1 MGTPPNFVDKPLDI
15 LDTATRQPH
24 AMLPLS
30 LNAQLSKLDVEFD
43 DDFFDEIDSGLAMAS
58 QMSKPIAPPT
68 RADTRSI
75 PTAKRDVRKDSAR
88 TDASETRIQADITM
102 MAPDLNPKD
111 AEIMYKQLDIENK
124 ELKRE
129 QTKQQDLMRL
139 AENKLATATARHN
152 HELAMAKKQHISVT
166 AELEEKVKALQLE
179 VERQNSNFA
188 FLQQELEIT
197 NKESRSSVHKP
208 GTQRSRSSRDHSV
221 TNVTRESDNPRKRKI
236 SGADEWGAML
246 PKRAA
251 KVATIDLNEE
261 EEADFPD
268 LDGPRFSKSARPTM
282 ADKRNTHRQGNGN
295 GHKRA
300 PSNMENETIDLIDDI
315 DTDFN
320 DIDVVLTTEARPKMT
335 SKAVVFKGT
344 NEASWKHVQ
353 STRYADIVAEYF
365 YTKQK
370 IPQGE
375 IVAETPALPF
385 YLQDDKALDG
395 VIKTMK
401 DALLDNINNLNH
413 FDMAQPFHYLRE
425 ANLNVEVLNNIYTS
439 IVAPGTHLI
448 PAADITVLC
457 EWVIKCRLLEDTRPL
472 WQVDQN
478 ITPEVSEEK
487 GRKKSSRARRA
498 AARRRGIKP
507 DWMNF
512 DSTLAEQSFRT
523 SSNFQADICYNMY
536 ATACHVVR
544 FLRNYVELQYN
555 QWTRGSPREKD
566 VTSLIK
572 MCVFLNNLSIATLR
586 CDSMDILC
594 TIVAEFNPDPE
605 VTESLET
612 KQKITPF
619 SAKLTAPKDRFYCV
633 GFDLNVKGY
642 SDGMRSPSEPLIPW
656 SKILNDLDGELVAP
670 LRKFQILACRKVM
683 RLFYLLWKTDFAL
696 SHISDPAYAEMWM
709 FSEVV
714 ETLTRSLD
722 NYSDPQLSKDC
733 IRVLSL
739 LKDDGIPKLTRRLFL
754 SCLSRLQD
762 IGIPELHTV
771 AAMA

>member
-1 MGTPPNFVDKPLDI
+1 
-15 LDTATRQPH
+15 
-24 AMLPLS
+24 MLPLS
-30 LNAQLSKLDVEFD
+30 LNAQLSKLDDEFD
-43 DDFFDEIDSGLAMAS
+43 DDFLDEIDSGLAMAS
-58 QMSKPIAPPT
+58 QISKPISPPR
-68 RADTRSI
+68 RADSRGLV
-75 PTAKRDVRKDSAR
+75 TAKGLVHTDSMM
-88 TDASETRIQADITM
+88 TDASDSVSQPDGTFT
-102 MAPDLNPKD
+102 APESRSGD
-111 AEIMYKQLDIENK
+111 AGIMYKQLDSENK

-129 QTKQQDLMRL
+129 QTKQQDRMRL

-152 HELAMAKKQHISVT
+152 HEMAMAKKQHVT
-166 AELEEKVKALQLE
+166 VTTDLEEKVRALQLE

-197 NKESRSSVHKP
+197 NKEAKSHVNKP
-208 GTQRSRSSRDHSV
+208 SHQRSRSSRDRDH
-221 TNVTRESDNPRKRKI
+221 NVSNVPREDSSKKRKMME
-236 SGADEWGAML
+236 ADEWGAML

-251 KVATIDLNEE
+251 RVATIDLNEE

-282 ADKRNTHRQGNGN
+282 AEKRNSYRQGNGN
-295 GHKRA
+295 GHSKRA
-300 PSNMENETIDLIDDI
+300 STIDLVDDI
-315 DTDFN
+315 EMDFG
-320 DIDVVLTTEARPKMT
+320 DLDVAPKPI
-335 SKAVVFKGT
+335 SKAVVFKST
-344 NEASWKHVQ
+344 NDASWKHIQ
-353 STRYADIVAEYF
+353 STRYADIVSEYF

-370 IPQGE
+370 IPPGE

-385 YLQDDKALDG
+385 YLQDEKALDG

-425 ANLNVEVLNNIYTS
+425 ANLNLEVLNNIYTS
-439 IVAPGTHLI
+439 VVAPGTHQI
-448 PAADITVLC
+448 PAADITILC
-457 EWVIKCRLLEDTRPL
+457 EWIIKCRLLEDTRPL

-478 ITPEVSEEK
+478 ITPELSDEK
-487 GRKKSSRARRA
+487 ARKKSSRARRA
-498 AARRRGIKP
+498 AARRRGVKP

-512 DSTLAEQSFRT
+512 DSTLAEKSFRT
-523 SSNFQADICYNMY
+523 SSNYQADICYNMY

-555 QWTRGSPREKD
+555 VWTRGKPREKD
-566 VTSLIK
+566 VTSLVE
-572 MCVFLNNLSIATLR
+572 MCVFLNNLPIATLR
-586 CDSMDILC
+586 CDSMDILS
-594 TIVAEFNPDPE
+594 TIVAEFNPDPA
-605 VTESLET
+605 VAESLET
-612 KQKITPF
+612 KEKIAPF
-619 SAKLTAPKDRFYCV
+619 SAKLVAPKDRFYCV

-642 SDGMRSPSEPLIPW
+642 SDEMRSPSEPLIPW

-670 LRKFQILACRKVM
+670 LRKFQVLASRKVM

-696 SHISDPAYAEMWM
+696 STISDPGYAEMWM

-722 NYSDPQLSKDC
+722 DYSDPQLSKDC

-762 IGIPELHTV
+762 IGIPELGTV

>member
-1 MGTPPNFVDKPLDI
+1 
-15 LDTATRQPH
+15 
-24 AMLPLS
+24 MLPLS
-30 LNAQLSKLDVEFD
+30 LNAQLSKLDDEFD
-43 DDFFDEIDSGLAMAS
+43 DDFLDEIDSGLAMAS
-58 QMSKPIAPPT
+58 QISKPISPPT
-68 RADTRSI
+68 RADSRGI
-75 PTAKRDVRKDSAR
+75 ATAKGGVHNDSVM
-88 TDASETRIQADITM
+88 TDASDSISQLDITFT
-102 MAPDLNPKD
+102 APDAKSGD
-111 AEIMYKQLDIENK
+111 VEIMYKKLDIENK

-129 QTKQQDLMRL
+129 HTKQQDRMRL

-152 HELAMAKKQHISVT
+152 HELAMAKKQHMSVT
-166 AELEEKVKALQLE
+166 TDLEERVKALQLE

-188 FLQQELEIT
+188 FLQQELEISS
-197 NKESRSSVHKP
+197 KESKSGAHKP
-208 GTQRSRSSRDHSV
+208 SHQRSRGSRDH
-221 TNVTRESDNPRKRKI
+221 NVSNVPREGEINAKKRKMME
-236 SGADEWGAML
+236 ADEWGAML

-251 KVATIDLNEE
+251 RVTTIDLNEE

-282 ADKRNTHRQGNGN
+282 AEKRNSHRQGNGN

-300 PSNMENETIDLIDDI
+300 APKENDTVDLIDDI
-315 DTDFN
+315 EMDFG
-320 DIDVVLTTEARPKMT
+320 DLDVAPSTETTRPKMI
-335 SKAVVFKGT
+335 SKAVIFKST
-344 NEASWKHVQ
+344 NDASWKHIQ

-370 IPQGE
+370 IPLGE

-385 YLQDDKALDG
+385 YLQDEKALDG

-425 ANLNVEVLNNIYTS
+425 ANLNLEVLNNIYTS
-439 IVAPGTHLI
+439 VVAPGTHLI
-448 PAADITVLC
+448 PAADITILC
-457 EWVIKCRLLEDTRPL
+457 EWIVKCRLLEDTRPL

-478 ITPEVSEEK
+478 ITPELSDEK
-487 GRKKSSRARRA
+487 ARKKSSRARRA
-498 AARRRGIKP
+498 AARRKGVKP

-512 DSTLAEQSFRT
+512 DSSLAEKSFRT

-555 QWTRGSPREKD
+555 VWTRGSPREKN
-566 VTSLIK
+566 VTSLVE
-572 MCVFLNNLSIATLR
+572 MCVFLNNLPIATLR

-612 KQKITPF
+612 KHKIAPF
-619 SAKLTAPKDRFYCV
+619 SAKLVAPKDRFYCV

-642 SDGMRSPSEPLIPW
+642 SDEMRSPSEPLIPW
-656 SKILNDLDGELVAP
+656 SKILNDLGGELVAP
-670 LRKFQILACRKVM
+670 LRKFQVLASRKVM

-696 SHISDPAYAEMWM
+696 STISDPAYAEMWM

-722 NYSDPQLSKDC
+722 DYSDPQLSKDC

-762 IGIPELHTV
+762 IGIPELGTV

>member
-1 MGTPPNFVDKPLDI
+1 
-15 LDTATRQPH
+15 
-24 AMLPLS
+24 MLPLS
-30 LNAQLSKLDVEFD
+30 LNAQLSKLDDEFD
-43 DDFFDEIDSGLAMAS
+43 DDFFDEIDSGLALAS
-58 QMSKPIAPPT
+58 QINKPIAPPT

-75 PTAKRDVRKDSAR
+75 ATAKRDVDTGS
-88 TDASETRIQADITM
+88 TTVDASESESQTDITFT
-102 MAPDLNPKD
+102 APDLKPSE
-111 AEIMYKQLDIENK
+111 AEIMYKQLDSENK

-129 QTKQQDLMRL
+129 HTKQQDRMRL

-152 HELAMAKKQHISVT
+152 HELAMAKKQHMNIT
-166 AELEEKVKALQLE
+166 TELEEKLKALQME

-197 NKESRSSVHKP
+197 NRESKSGASKVSHQRPRSTSI
-208 GTQRSRSSRDHSV
+208 
-221 TNVTRESDNPRKRKI
+221 TNVPRENDNPRKRKI
-236 SGADEWGAML
+236 AEADEWGAML

-251 KVATIDLNEE
+251 RVATVDLNEE

-268 LDGPRFSKSARPTM
+268 LDGPRFNKSARPTM
-282 ADKRNTHRQGNGN
+282 ADKRNNSNRQGNGN
-295 GHKRA
+295 GHKRT
-300 PSNMENETIDLIDDI
+300 SSKKENDTIDLIEDIEMDFDDI
-315 DTDFN
+315 DIVPRAET
-320 DIDVVLTTEARPKMT
+320 RPT
-335 SKAVVFKGT
+335 VAPKAATVFQAT
-344 NEASWKHVQ
+344 NESSWKHVQ

-375 IVAETPALPF
+375 IVAEMPALPF
-385 YLQDDKALDG
+385 YLQDDNTLDG

-439 IVAPGTHLI
+439 IVAPGTHQI

-478 ITPEVSEEK
+478 IIPEVTEEK
-487 GRKKSSRARRA
+487 SRKKSSRARRA
-498 AARRRGIKP
+498 AARKRGIKP
-507 DWMNF
+507 DWMTF
-512 DSTLAEQSFRT
+512 DSCIAEKSFRT

-544 FLRNYVELQYN
+544 FLRNYVNLQYN
-555 QWTRGSPREKD
+555 EWTRGTPREKD
-566 VTSLIK
+566 VTSLVK

-594 TIVAEFNPDPE
+594 TIVTEFNPDPE

-612 KQKITPF
+612 KHKIAPF
-619 SAKLTAPKDRFYCV
+619 NSKLTSPKDRFYCV

-642 SDGMRSPSEPLIPW
+642 YDEMRSPSEPLIPW
-656 SKILNDLDGELVAP
+656 SKILNELEGELVAP
-670 LRKFQILACRKVM
+670 PRKFQILASRKVM

-696 SHISDPAYAEMWM
+696 STISDPAYAEMWM